1 MAEDRSAASAEQ
13 LKGSIKEALG
23 KLTGDAAIEAEGRRQ
38 KREARAAEAAEDGD
52 PEPGSPEGVGP
63 TRD

>member
-1 MAEDRSAASAEQ
+1 MTEDRNPTAAEQ

-38 KREARAAEAAEDGD
+38 KREARADKAVPRRDG
-52 PEPGSPEGVGP
+52 PA
-63 TRD
+63 RD